1 MATYDD
7 LIGVFQRAGYCG
19 YAEVVKHVRDRE
31 MMIQQFSEMTDDSI
45 PSSPPLPPQ
54 PSTYPNLRS
63 PQFPSTPA
71 SVEPFVLTNE
81 ARNSSRS

>member
-1 MATYDD
+1 MATYDS
-7 LIGVFQRAGYCG
+7 LIGVFQRAGYCE
-19 YAEVVKHVRDRE
+19 YAEVVKHICDRE
-31 MMIQQFSEMTDDSI
+31 MMIQQSSEVMDDSI

-54 PSTYPNLRS
+54 PSTYPKLQS

-71 SVEPFVLTNE
+71 SVESFILTNE